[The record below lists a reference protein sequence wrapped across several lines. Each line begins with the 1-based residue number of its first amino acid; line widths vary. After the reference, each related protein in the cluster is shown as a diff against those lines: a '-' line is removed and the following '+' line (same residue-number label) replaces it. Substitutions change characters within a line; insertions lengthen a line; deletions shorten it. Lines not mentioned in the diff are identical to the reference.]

1 MPTVSPADLTPKDVA
16 GIFHITLDTVRRW
29 TRSGRL
35 PAPYRVGRMVRWRHA
50 DIEAWR
56 RKIGGQDQD
65 LALTPPEAAWATSE
79 DDALLDLAIRDAPTA
94 MQRRIERTATAYS
107 APISVLRAAL
117 QVAGNTLDDTLKT
130 YIEYVGPDGKATSN
144 PNPYR
149 SWRRHAF
156 QALGIESS
164 IALTDPR
171 DIDRLSRAFFDIAE
185 TIRAGMGHQANRAD
199 INRAAMQA
207 IRALTVER
215 KIEPAAEAQS

>member
-1 MPTVSPADLTPKDVA
+1 MTDLTTKETAALCKISVE
-16 GIFHITLDTVRRW
+16 TLHRW
-29 TRSGRL
+29 TRAGQFPEPYKIGRCL
-35 PAPYRVGRMVRWRHA
+35 RWRHA

-56 RKIGGQDQD
+56 RKVSGQGIE
-65 LALTPPEAAWATSE
+65 LTPSETAWAASE
-79 DDALLDLAIRDAPTA
+79 DDALLDLAIRDAPSA
-94 MQRRIERTATAYS
+94 LQRRIERAATAYS

-164 IALTDPR
+164 VALTDPR

-185 TIRAGMGHQANRAD
+185 TLHTGMCQHANRAD